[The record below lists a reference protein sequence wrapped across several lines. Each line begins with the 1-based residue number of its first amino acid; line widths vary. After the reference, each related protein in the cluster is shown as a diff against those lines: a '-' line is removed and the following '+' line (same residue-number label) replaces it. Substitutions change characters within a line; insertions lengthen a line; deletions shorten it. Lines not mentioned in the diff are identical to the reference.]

1 MLMNTMVKCVKDEKR
16 LSLVKEMNLR
26 TNREIIFKHIIKNG
40 KIHKAMERELYVY
53 QTFVLRYFLCII
65 YSSNNCEVILF

>member
-16 LSLVKEMNLR
+16 LSLIKEMNLR

-40 KIHKAMERELYVY
+40 KIDKRMERELYVY
-53 QTFVLRYFLCII
+53 QTLLLRYFL
-65 YSSNNCEVILF
+65 